1 MIGTPLIAGWV
12 AHVAF
17 WVLLALA
24 AKAARW
30 RVIGVFVAVWVIG
43 YVAAGQVMA
52 LTLFFMPF
60 VAVLDIAL
68 VFIVLQRDI
77 RLT

>member
-1 MIGTPLIAGWV
+1 MIGTPLIAAWV
-12 AHVAF
+12 AHVTF

-24 AKAARW
+24 WRAGRF
-30 RVIGVFVAVWVIG
+30 RVIALFVLLWVLG
-43 YVAAGQVMA
+43 YIASGHVMA
-52 LTLFFMPF
+52 LALFFMPF

-77 RLT
+77 RFG

>member
-1 MIGTPLIAGWV
+1 MIGSPLVGSWI

-17 WVLLALA
+17 WVLLAMA
-24 AKAARW
+24 VKAARW
-30 RVIGVFVAVWVIG
+30 RVIGVFFALWVIG
-43 YVAAGQVMA
+43 YVAAGQVAA

-68 VFIVLQRDI
+68 VFVVLQRDI